1 MFQPSY
7 VRLSQCIFKRSVW
20 AFPKIRVPQN
30 GWFRMENPIKMDDLG
45 GKPTIFGNI
54 HLFPSKT
61 AMLNIFLQRWSNS
74 CGPHPDRVRT
84 RFVVFRENVWGAL
97 KLQENAKLQWFWQ
110 FTKTG
115 WPTMHHFSEK
125 CDKWCNCLPSSSQF
139 GMIQM
144 SYLKNSSLVK
154 FPIFS
159 IVDLDFQ
166 GICKLYT

>member
-1 MFQPSY
+1 
-7 VRLSQCIFKRSVW
+7 
-20 AFPKIRVPQN
+20 
-30 GWFRMENPIKMDDLG
+30 MENPIKMDDLG

-54 HLFPSKT
+54 HLFPRKT

-115 WPTMHHFSEK
+115 WPTMRHVSEK

-144 SYLKNSSLVK
+144 SYLKTRLWWSSL
-154 FPIFS
+154 FS
-159 IVDLDFQ
+159 RLSTWTSRVYVSYIPRTQMTPYF
-166 GICKLYT
+166 GRFSPAK